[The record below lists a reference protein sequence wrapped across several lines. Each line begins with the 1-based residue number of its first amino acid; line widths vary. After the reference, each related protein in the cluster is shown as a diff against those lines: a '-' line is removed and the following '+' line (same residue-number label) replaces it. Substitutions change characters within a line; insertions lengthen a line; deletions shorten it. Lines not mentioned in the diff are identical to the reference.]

1 VGAAAARRFLHALA
15 GLAYPEVAA
24 AFQESRNSPPR
35 VATNPNYQ
43 TEGNTMPTTKA
54 TPVHKEATAMLRAD
68 HKLVSELFEQY
79 EKSRSPAKKKE
90 LVTQICKELT
100 VHAQVEEEIFYP
112 AVKAALKDHELI
124 PEASV
129 EHATLKDLIAQ
140 VEGLEPDGEMFDA
153 KIKVMSEYVKH
164 HVKEEQNEIFPKA
177 RATQLDMTELG
188 AQISARKQELMAA
201 A

>member
-1 VGAAAARRFLHALA
+1 
-15 GLAYPEVAA
+15 
-24 AFQESRNSPPR
+24 
-35 VATNPNYQ
+35 
-43 TEGNTMPTTKA
+43 MPTTKA

>member
-1 VGAAAARRFLHALA
+1 
-15 GLAYPEVAA
+15 
-24 AFQESRNSPPR
+24 
-35 VATNPNYQ
+35 
-43 TEGNTMPTTKA
+43 MPTTKA

-90 LVTQICKELT
+90 LVAQICKELT